1 VEKEEILEIY
11 DKKEEI
17 DKIVERLKK
26 FRFEDF
32 IKTDHFYYSLEEK
45 NTDIN
50 FIKDNFEKF
59 NLISLVNKRKHK
71 NEKISYDFY
80 YELEDGT
87 YILYAIA
94 LDEEKPVLFNAFH
107 VIRNFKQ
114 FRKNLIKAYKDK
126 LIG

>member
-1 VEKEEILEIY
+1 MEKEEILEIY
-11 DKKEEI
+11 EKEEEI
-17 DKIVERLKK
+17 KKIVQRLKNYK
-26 FRFEDF
+26 FENL

-59 NLISLVNKRKHK
+59 NLIKLINKRRHK
-71 NEKISYDFY
+71 NTKFSFDFY